1 MIGRTAVVVTMRD
14 GQVPLQGACHRMSTK
29 VIARVEGIMVLVITL
44 FPGGPRA
51 QAQRC
56 TGFVGSGVRY

>member
-1 MIGRTAVVVTMRD
+1 MRD

-44 FPGGPRA
+44 SPGGPHA

-56 TGFVGSGVRY
+56 TGFVGSGARF